1 VVNSK
6 PPRLALTKICHWSP
20 SYIETTTIPIPEA
33 SQSDV
38 NPRSNSISKT
48 QKRLLDPKKLKSKF
62 DAWPNNLLNRW
73 TKIMEELD
81 PLITKITNLTNLL
94 NVTKMKSSISSKYL
108 FNEEQEESKSRFIN
122 SLNNVLFYNENS
134 EPYI

>member
-1 VVNSK
+1 
-6 PPRLALTKICHWSP
+6 
-20 SYIETTTIPIPEA
+20 
-33 SQSDV
+33 
-38 NPRSNSISKT
+38 
-48 QKRLLDPKKLKSKF
+48 
-62 DAWPNNLLNRW
+62 
-73 TKIMEELD
+73 MEEFD